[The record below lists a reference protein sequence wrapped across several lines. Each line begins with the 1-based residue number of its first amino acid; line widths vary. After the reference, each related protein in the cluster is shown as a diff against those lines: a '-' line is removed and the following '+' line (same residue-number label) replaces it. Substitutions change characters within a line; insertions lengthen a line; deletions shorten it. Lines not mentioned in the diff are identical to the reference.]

1 MPRHL
6 PAWHVKAEYREHL
19 SPAVL
24 NRLINRE
31 GVRHALTRRELPSRT
46 VTRLEPASP
55 ELPPLYLKEYR
66 FPTFM
71 SRMKYIFRSPA
82 DREWRTAHRIA
93 QRGIPTFEP
102 LAVGTRRRFG
112 LPVASYLIS
121 REIEHARPLKDY
133 LLDRECRDDQAGW
146 AIRQSILRSLASFV
160 REVHRRGILHRDF
173 HWGNILIDTRDAK
186 NILCYL
192 MDLHRVRLK
201 RRLRDRERVTNLASI
216 GTAFRLTARTTERL
230 RFLVQYARDDERWGK
245 RLQHFARG
253 IENRSERM
261 LKKIWTRKARR
272 CLKHNKYFIPFRA
285 PGCRGFLRGEF
296 SSPALLEL
304 LQEPGHAFSAPGS
317 IIIKHSNTTSSCTL
331 QLIMAGEPASIF
343 IKRYNYQNMPYALK
357 YLFRRSRGKRSW
369 QTAHAL
375 LARDIPT
382 PLPVAYAEKRRAR
395 ALRESFFI
403 SCNVG
408 KAVPLSRL
416 LGEAATGMAA
426 GHLADTKGLIRR
438 AALLVRTMHAR
449 GIWHRDLKA
458 ANILV
463 QRIAD
468 NDTKLFL
475 TDLDSIR
482 IKDTVRPEERIRDL
496 ARLNRS
502 LIRSPDL
509 SARDRLRFL
518 QCYLGAST
526 RGDKT
531 LRAYWEA
538 IRSDTAKKLAKNI

>member
-1 MPRHL
+1 MSRHQ
-6 PAWHVKAEYREHL
+6 PAWHVKAAYRESL
-19 SPAVL
+19 SPAAL

-31 GVRHALTRRELPSRT
+31 GVRHALTQRELSSRT

-71 SRMKYIFRSPA
+71 SRIKHTFRSPA

-133 LLDRECRDDQAGW
+133 LLDRECRGDQAGW
-146 AIRQSILRSLASFV
+146 ATRQSILRSLARFV
-160 REVHRRGILHRDF
+160 REVHRRGMLHRDF
-173 HWGNILIDTRDAK
+173 HWGNILIDTRDPK
-186 NILCYL
+186 NIRWYL
-192 MDLHRVRLK
+192 MDLHRVALK
-201 RRLRDRERVTNLASI
+201 RRLHDRDRVKNLASF
-216 GTAFRLTARTTERL
+216 GTAFLNNARTIERL
-230 RFLVQYARDDERWGK
+230 RFLVQYARDDERWEK

-253 IENRSERM
+253 IEKRSERM

-272 CLKHNKYFIPFRA
+272 CLKHNKHFIPFRA
-285 PGCRGFLRGEF
+285 TGCRGFLSRER
-296 SSPALLEL
+296 SSPELLEL
-304 LQEPGHAFSAPGS
+304 LQDSGIALSAPGRVMV
-317 IIIKHSNTTSSCTL
+317 KHSNTTSSCTL
-331 QLIMAGEPASIF
+331 PLQTAGETVSIF
-343 IKRYNYQNMPYALK
+343 IKQYNYQNMLYALK
-357 YLFRRSRGKRSW
+357 YLFRSSRGKRSW

-375 LARDIPT
+375 LARDVPT

-395 ALRESFFI
+395 VLRESFCI
-403 SCNVG
+403 SCTVG
-408 KAVPLSRL
+408 QAVPLSRL
-416 LGEAATGMAA
+416 LGESATGMAA
-426 GHLADTKGLIRR
+426 DHLADTTGLIRR
-438 AALLVRTMHAR
+438 TALLVRTMHAR

-475 TDLDSIR
+475 TDLDSICV
-482 IKDTVRPEERIRDL
+482 KDTVRPAERIRDL

-502 LIRSPDL
+502 LTSSPAL
-509 SARDRLRFL
+509 SARDRFRFL
-518 QCYLGAST
+518 QCYLGT
-526 RGDKT
+526 GRRGDRT

-538 IRSDTAKKLAKNI
+538 IRKETAKKLAKNM